1 MSNALFPSHS
11 LIGLAWPVLREPMF
25 DTIVNRSASGMES
38 RIALYS
44 SSLSKWTLPFNYLSQ
59 DVGSVMPWSAA
70 DLKTLMGFNNQ
81 RFGMWDSFLFDD
93 PTDDVNIGGPAY
105 NTNTFA
111 PGGDGTTTTFQLQRS
126 YGGSIDPVYNINS
139 GGVNSLSLTAGGS
152 LYTFAYLTFGGAG
165 TGAAGYA
172 VVSGGAVASVVLTSA
187 GVGYSGS
194 VPVTVH
200 GDGSGA
206 TVTASLTPKVY
217 YNGTL
222 LPSGVL
228 PTYVI
233 GSTGIITFNFAPS
246 PGALITADCAFF
258 WRVRMDSDSIEYS
271 NDYASIWSAKK
282 IVLYQTR
289 N

>member
-11 LIGLAWPVLREPMF
+11 LVGLAWPVLREPAF

-59 DVGSVMPWSAA
+59 DVGSVMPWSSA
-70 DLKTLMGFNNQ
+70 DLKILMGFCNQ

-126 YGGSIDPVYNINS
+126 YGGSIDPIYNINS

-152 LYTFAYLTFGGAG
+152 SYTFAYLTFGGAAG

-187 GVGYSGS
+187 GVEYSGS

-217 YNGTL
+217 LN
-222 LPSGVL
+222 GVL
-228 PTYVI
+228 QGSGFVL
-233 GSTGIITFNFAPS
+233 GSTGVLTFSS
-246 PGALITADCAFF
+246 PPGPGVLVTADCAFF

-271 NDYASIWSAKK
+271 NDYQNIWSAKK
-282 IVLYQTR
+282 VVLYQCR